1 MNDNNRLFPNKVMFG
16 HAYVPNQ
23 TLVNVFS
30 KQDALKHG
38 TLFPELVSPYMPGQS
53 MEVIDLLR
61 MDGGDHR

>member
-1 MNDNNRLFPNKVMFG
+1 MNDNRLFPNKVLFG

-30 KQDALKHG
+30 KSEALKHG

-53 MEVIDLLR
+53 MEVIEFLR
-61 MDGGDHR
+61 RDGGGYR